1 MVEHIY
7 LAYTKLLLKKKTRR
21 RKNPKGFQIYFLG
34 MVVHPCNLSI
44 WEVETGYQE
53 FKVSLTTD

>member
-7 LAYTKLLLKKKTRR
+7 LAYTKLLLKKKQEEERILR
-21 RKNPKGFQIYFLG
+21 A
-34 MVVHPCNLSI
+34 CI